1 MIKRI
6 LIILLVVLESLVGK
20 PSPGT
25 IYTDYEDN
33 INNNNIYE
41 SSVINEDDESTL
53 NSLRQFRL
61 NQKLEL
67 KCDTIHL
74 KEQFTFKNI
83 LFNRSLVDLGSLLA
97 QNKLRDQYDYNLVDE
112 DTIQIKSEIALDVLF
127 SNVVYSL
134 QANELIIS
142 HARYADSGHYYCVYV
157 DNVNKQYLVKSFLLV
172 VFDGKVFVYI
182 SIFYLLMKNLTFFE

>member
-1 MIKRI
+1 
-6 LIILLVVLESLVGK
+6 
-20 PSPGT
+20 
-25 IYTDYEDN
+25 
-33 INNNNIYE
+33 
-41 SSVINEDDESTL
+41 
-53 NSLRQFRL
+53 
-61 NQKLEL
+61 
-67 KCDTIHL
+67 
-74 KEQFTFKNI
+74 
-83 LFNRSLVDLGSLLA
+83 LVDLGSLLA